1 MAALHKQ
8 YIRQRAADKED
19 PEDEF
24 YTKNCFVCG
33 EVAKPDQVIFFFFWP
48 TQIRET
54 PWTAQKTPCNAM
66 SYF

>member
-33 EVAKPDQVIFFFFWP
+33 EVAKPDQVIFFLRAYSDP
-48 TQIRET
+48 G
-54 PWTAQKTPCNAM
+54 NAM
-66 SYF
+66 DSSKNSM